1 MKKVLL
7 TLIASFAF
15 CGWILAQDSYWPDIY
30 SNGFEDQGP
39 FVAMVSIDNHLV
51 APTDNYANYEV
62 AAFVTTVDGNE
73 RYRGHGF
80 MKHYAEYNDPSPILE
95 FAIYYQPNYANPL
108 EPEDDDED
116 PLTIHFKLFDHNT
129 QKLYDYCTSSTAFV
143 TQFMYNDYNFNT
155 MPTICFFTTQT
166 KDITAYTDNGGYYL
180 ITSPLNQEE
189 SPEDVLN
196 MTSNNYDL
204 YYFDQEG
211 DDEGKEWINYK
222 EGNGATNPG
231 FDLVPGKGYLYAN
244 SQNVTLTFIGAPY
257 NGDGV
262 VTLDKKTGENVE
274 FSGWNLVGNPFNQN
288 AFIDRDFYVMNEDGS
303 EIISADRADNHVEPM
318 EGIFVIASEDGEE
331 LTFTTSPTQ
340 SKGQIVLNVRERD
353 ITIDRAIVRFDEGG
367 MLPKFMLNT
376 NNTKM
381 YIPKDGN
388 DFAVVH
394 SKKAGELPVSF
405 EPAQDGTYSI
415 SVNAENLNMRYLHLI
430 DKATGMDTDLLQNP
444 IYKFDARTND
454 EPGRFILV
462 FKTGTSIFNAL
473 STKGGDTEGFS
484 FFSNG
489 NWIIDSEGEAV
500 LQVVDVQGR
509 IISSE
514 EISGCI
520 SKHIEAASGVYM
532 LRLINGN
539 DVKVQ
544 KIVVE

>member
-15 CGWILAQDSYWPDIY
+15 CGWIFAQESYWPDID
-30 SNGFEDQGP
+30 SHLFEDQDP
-39 FVAMVSIDNHLV
+39 LVAMVSIDNHLV
-51 APTDNYANYEV
+51 TPDDSYADYEV
-62 AAFVTTVDGNE
+62 AAFVTVDGNE
-73 RYRGHGF
+73 EYRGHGF
-80 MKHYAEYNDPSPILE
+80 MKHYAEYNDPNPILE
-95 FAIYYQPNYANPL
+95 FAIFYQPLENANELPL
-108 EPEDDDED
+108 P
-116 PLTIHFKLFDHNT
+116 IHFKLFDHNT

-143 TQFMYNDYNFNT
+143 TQTMYNDYNFNT

-166 KDITAYTDNGGYYL
+166 KTITAYTENGGYYL

-189 SPEDVLN
+189 SPENVLN
-196 MTSNNYDL
+196 MISNEYDL

-211 DDEGKEWINYK
+211 DDEGKEWITYK

-288 AFIDRDFYVMNEDGS
+288 AYIDRDFYVMNEDGS

-340 SKGQIVLNVRERD
+340 SKGQIVLNVTQD
-353 ITIDRAIVRFDEGG
+353 CGDLMDRAIVRFGEGG
-367 MLPKFMLNT
+367 TLPKFMLNE

-381 YIPKDGN
+381 YIPKDGK
-388 DFAVVH
+388 DFSVVR
-394 SKKAGELPVSF
+394 SNKSGKLPVNF
-405 EPAQDGTYSI
+405 KPAYDGVYFI
-415 SVNAENLNMRYLHLI
+415 NVNTENVEVRYLHLI
-430 DKATGMDTDLLQNP
+430 DYEEGVDVDLLQTP
-444 IYKFDARTND
+444 SYKFDARAEGKPN
-454 EPGRFILV
+454 RFELV
-462 FKTGTSIFNAL
+462 FKTGTIFDVL
-473 STKGGDTEGFS
+473 TTKDAGDSFGFCN
-484 FFSNG
+484 NG
-489 NWIIDSEGEAV
+489 NWIINNEGEAI
-500 LQVVDVQGR
+500 LQVVDVEGR
-509 IISSE
+509 ILSSE
-514 EISGCI
+514 EISGCV
-520 SKHIEAASGVYM
+520 SKRIEAAPGVYM